1 MKDTSKDTIK
11 SKVDADVVQLKS
23 ELQGFMASP
32 GNCNANYYNK
42 SGSTHT
48 LTDLYKCNTGTCK
61 GSGTVAV
68 DKYKPSSTAVQ
79 GTFPGPYTYTDRV
92 RIRSLSVTIDNIAP
106 PGGTSPLI
114 LSNAALTVT
123 IDKKY
128 FTKTE
133 QASFI
138 IYNTVVYNGSNVTGC
153 PASFNST
160 TVY

>member
-1 MKDTSKDTIK
+1 MMKDTSKDTIK
-11 SKVDADVVQLKS
+11 SKVDSEAVQLKS
-23 ELQGFMASP
+23 ELQGFLASP

-42 SGSTHT
+42 GGTT
-48 LTDLYKCNTGTCK
+48 TVLTDLYRCNTGTCK

-68 DKYKPSSTAVQ
+68 AKYKPNTTNYT
-79 GTFPGPYTYTDRV
+79 GTYTDRV

-106 PGGTSPLI
+106 PGGNAPLI

-128 FTKTE
+128 LTKTE
-133 QASFI
+133 QSSFI
-138 IYNTVVYNGSNVTGC
+138 IYNTVVYNGSTVTGC